1 LDDAARQVTRRLGY
15 VFEDEALLER
25 ALTHRSAGSRHN
37 ERLEFLG
44 DSIVNFLIAEKL
56 FLIDADAREGELTRF
71 RALLVRRDTLAA
83 VARDLQ
89 LGAALRLGGGE
100 LKSGGRDRD
109 SILADAVE
117 ALIGAVFLDSN
128 IDTCREIISGLFEG
142 RIAEAQRRRVS
153 KDSKTLLQEKLQSE
167 GHPLPTYEVVDI
179 MGAAHDQVFT
189 VSCRIV
195 TLRDSTL
202 GTGGSRRQAEQ
213 AAARLA
219 LDLLDDEKT

>member
-1 LDDAARQVTRRLGY
+1 MDDVARQVTCRLGY
-15 VFEDEALLER
+15 AFEDEALLER
-25 ALTHRSAGSRHN
+25 ALTHRSAGSGHN

-44 DSIVNFLIAEKL
+44 DSIINFLIAEKL
-56 FLIDADAREGELTRF
+56 FLNDSDAREGQLTRF

-128 IDTCREIISGLFEG
+128 IDTCREILGGLFAD
-142 RIAEAQRRRVS
+142 RIADVQRRRVS
-153 KDSKTLLQEKLQSE
+153 KDAKTRLQEKLQADGLS
-167 GHPLPTYEVVDI
+167 LPTYEVVDI
-179 MGAAHDQVFT
+179 TGAAHDQMFT
-189 VSCRIV
+189 ISCRVV
-195 TLRDSTL
+195 TLKDTTL

-213 AAARLA
+213 EAARVA
-219 LDLLDDEKT
+219 LDLLDDERV